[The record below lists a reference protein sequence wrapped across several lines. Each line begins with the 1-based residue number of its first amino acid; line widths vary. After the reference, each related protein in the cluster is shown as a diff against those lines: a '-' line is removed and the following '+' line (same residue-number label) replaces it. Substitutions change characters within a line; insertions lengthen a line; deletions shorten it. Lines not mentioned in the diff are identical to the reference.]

1 MWQDKLKE
9 IIYILENSDVNEI
22 EVNFWGRKYRVSKQ
36 ASVVVQESSGLAS
49 KEATQN
55 AVQSNSNP
63 VESENVLA
71 SDDNENFDGEDQLS
85 PMPGTFYSAPTP
97 EDEPFVSKGDFVK
110 KGQVLCIIEAM
121 KIMNEIESEFDGTI
135 MKVNVNNGDPV
146 EYNQPL
152 FIIKPS

>member
-49 KEATQN
+49 EEATQN
-55 AVQSNSNP
+55 AVQSNPNP
-63 VESENVLA
+63 VESENTLA
-71 SDDNENFDGEDQLS
+71 SDENESFDGEDQLS

-97 EDEPFVSKGDFVK
+97 EDEPFVSKGDVVK

-121 KIMNEIESEFDGTI
+121 KIMNEIESEFDGTV

-152 FIIKPS
+152 FVIKPS